1 MQIATDVF
9 SHWSF
14 ALTKQDCKM
23 LADLEGPEVDRVAIN
38 CTQVVVLVLQNNIQV
53 KVVLPPNN
61 DLSKSK

>member
-1 MQIATDVF
+1 
-9 SHWSF
+9 
-14 ALTKQDCKM
+14 M